1 MNDHAGA
8 TVLYYYLQKNTFK
21 HGGDKFITFW
31 GGWPL
36 TVAKLEKTDRSQR
49 DHWPFHAEMKRLSL
63 FMGRATAENGLCRR
77 SPDRHKIASVTPVC
91 YYSSASPLS

>member
-36 TVAKLEKTDRSQR
+36 TVAKLEDRSVS
-49 DHWPFHAEMKRLSL
+49 AGSL
-63 FMGRATAENGLCRR
+63 AVPR
-77 SPDRHKIASVTPVC
+77 
-91 YYSSASPLS
+91 